1 MANSQATIQIR
12 ASFNRGIIALI
23 DSKGNLVCQISTD
36 EYGTRGSKSRND
48 LVISATNYAKAVLKK
63 QDIKDVKVHMK
74 GYQDVCMTVIK
85 ELQKSGINIIYIK
98 DETPIPHNGT
108 RPKRTVR

>member
-1 MANSQATIQIR
+1 MTNSQATIQIR

-23 DSKGNLVCQISTD
+23 DSQGKLICQISTD
-36 EYGTRGSKSRND
+36 EYGNRSSRNRND
-48 LVISATNYAKAVLKK
+48 LVISATNYAKEVLKK
-63 QDIKDVKVHMK
+63 QDINEVKVHVK
-74 GYQDVCMTVIK
+74 GYHDVYMTVIK